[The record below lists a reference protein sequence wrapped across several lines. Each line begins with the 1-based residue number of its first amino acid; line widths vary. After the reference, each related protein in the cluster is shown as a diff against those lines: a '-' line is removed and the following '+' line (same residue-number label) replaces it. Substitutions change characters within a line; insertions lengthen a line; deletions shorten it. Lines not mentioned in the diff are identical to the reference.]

1 MLFTTRKS
9 EEKDAM
15 QIYKFI
21 CTLEEVDFDFVV
33 FRNIYLNNLANSE
46 YIYLIAETENEVIG
60 FISCHTQNLLHHC
73 GRVAEIQELYVS
85 KNFRNIGIGS
95 VLVSEVEK
103 KAIEAGCISLEVT
116 AQNKRMQTHEFYT
129 QVGFDSSH
137 KKFVKKLQSF

>member
-9 EEKDAM
+9 EENDAM